1 MFQKYVESVTTEQL
15 RNIFK
20 NIFMESLTMWRCDK
34 KMRKLVDK
42 KYENISKVKYS
53 HTFKFIKI
61 KISNTLTFLR
71 MSNFISNATNIKS

>member
-1 MFQKYVESVTTEQL
+1 MFQKYVESITTEQL

-42 KYENISKVKYS
+42 KYENKVKYS
-53 HTFKFIKI
+53 HTFKFTKI

>member
-1 MFQKYVESVTTEQL
+1 MFQKYVESIITEQL

-20 NIFMESLTMWRCDK
+20 NIFIESLTMWRCDK

-53 HTFKFIKI
+53 HTFKYIKI
-61 KISNTLTFLR
+61 KISNTLRFLK
-71 MSNFISNATNIKS
+71 MLNFISNATNIKS

>member
-1 MFQKYVESVTTEQL
+1 MFQKYVESITTEQL

-53 HTFKFIKI
+53 HTFKFTKI